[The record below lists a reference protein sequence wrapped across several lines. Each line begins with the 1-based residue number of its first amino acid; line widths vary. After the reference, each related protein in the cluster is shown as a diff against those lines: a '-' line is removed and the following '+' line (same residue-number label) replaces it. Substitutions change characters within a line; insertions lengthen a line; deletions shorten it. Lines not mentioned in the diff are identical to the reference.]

1 VKKIDLNK
9 MFVNSIKMYNKYTY
23 DLSKDKPNMNLDIAD
38 FFEEIEPIDI
48 NKILDEINAN
58 LIKSIQEPEE
68 PAPKKYS
75 RPSRPS
81 RPSTY
86 RKYKI

>member
-1 VKKIDLNK
+1 
-9 MFVNSIKMYNKYTY
+9 MYNTYTY
-23 DLSKDKPNMNLDIAD
+23 DLSKDTPNMNLNIAD

-68 PAPKKYS
+68 LAPKEPAPKKYS
-75 RPSRPS
+75 TFRTSSRPS

-86 RKYKI
+86 RQYKI

>member
-1 VKKIDLNK
+1 
-9 MFVNSIKMYNKYTY
+9 MYNTYTY
-23 DLSKDKPNMNLDIAD
+23 DLSKDKPNMNLNIAQ
-38 FFEEIEPIDI
+38 FFEDVEPIDI
-48 NKILDEINAN
+48 NKILNEMNATF
-58 LIKSIQEPEE
+58 IKSIQESEEPAPEAAEE

-86 RKYKI
+86 RQYKI

>member
-1 VKKIDLNK
+1 
-9 MFVNSIKMYNKYTY
+9 MYNTYTY
-23 DLSKDKPNMNLDIAD
+23 DLSKDKPNMNLNIAE

-58 LIKSIQEPEE
+58 LIKSIQEPAPKK

-81 RPSTY
+81 RY
-86 RKYKI
+86 RQYKI

>member
-1 VKKIDLNK
+1 
-9 MFVNSIKMYNKYTY
+9 MYNKYTY

>member
-1 VKKIDLNK
+1 
-9 MFVNSIKMYNKYTY
+9 MYNKYTY

-58 LIKSIQEPEE
+58 LIKSIQEPEKPEELAPKE
-68 PAPKKYS
+68 PVPKKYS
-75 RPSRPS
+75 TFRTSS

-86 RKYKI
+86 RQYKI

>member
-1 VKKIDLNK
+1 
-9 MFVNSIKMYNKYTY
+9 MYNKYTY
-23 DLSKDKPNMNLDIAD
+23 DLSKDKPNMNLNIAE

-58 LIKSIQEPEE
+58 LIKSIQEPEKPEE

-86 RKYKI
+86 RQYKI

>member
-1 VKKIDLNK
+1 
-9 MFVNSIKMYNKYTY
+9 MYNKYTY

-48 NKILDEINAN
+48 NKILDEINAS
-58 LIKSIQEPEE
+58 LIKSIQESAPEE

-81 RPSTY
+81 RSSTY
-86 RKYKI
+86 RQYKI

>member
-1 VKKIDLNK
+1 
-9 MFVNSIKMYNKYTY
+9 MYNTYTY
-23 DLSKDKPNMNLDIAD
+23 DLSKDKPNMNLNIAE

-58 LIKSIQEPEE
+58 LIKSIQESAPEE
-68 PAPKKYS
+68 PAPKKPAPKKYS
-75 RPSRPS
+75 RASRPS

-86 RKYKI
+86 RQYKI

>member
-1 VKKIDLNK
+1 
-9 MFVNSIKMYNKYTY
+9 MYNKYTY

-68 PAPKKYS
+68 PPPKKYS

>member
-1 VKKIDLNK
+1 
-9 MFVNSIKMYNKYTY
+9 MYNKYTY

-58 LIKSIQEPEE
+58 LIKSIQEPEKPEE
-68 PAPKKYS
+68 PEPKKYSTFRTSS

-86 RKYKI
+86 RQYKI

>member
-1 VKKIDLNK
+1 
-9 MFVNSIKMYNKYTY
+9 MYNKYTY
-23 DLSKDKPNMNLDIAD
+23 DLSKDKPNMNLDIAE

-58 LIKSIQEPEE
+58 LIKSIQEPEKPEE

-75 RPSRPS
+75 TFRTSSRPS
-81 RPSTY
+81 RY
-86 RKYKI
+86 RQYKI

>member
-1 VKKIDLNK
+1 
-9 MFVNSIKMYNKYTY
+9 MYNTYTY
-23 DLSKDKPNMNLDIAD
+23 DLSKDKPNMNLNIAQ

-48 NKILDEINAN
+48 NKILNEMNASF
-58 LIKSIQEPEE
+58 IKSIQESEEPEAEE
-68 PAPKKYS
+68 PAPKKYSTSS

-86 RKYKI
+86 RQYKI

>member
-1 VKKIDLNK
+1 
-9 MFVNSIKMYNKYTY
+9 MYNKYTY

-58 LIKSIQEPEE
+58 LIKSIQEPEKPKE
-68 PAPKKYS
+68 PVPKKYS
-75 RPSRPS
+75 TFRTSS

-86 RKYKI
+86 RQYKI

>member
-1 VKKIDLNK
+1 
-9 MFVNSIKMYNKYTY
+9 MYNKYTY

-58 LIKSIQEPEE
+58 LIKSIQEPAPEE

-86 RKYKI
+86 RQYKI

>member
-1 VKKIDLNK
+1 
-9 MFVNSIKMYNKYTY
+9 MYNTYTY
-23 DLSKDKPNMNLDIAD
+23 DLSKDKPNMNLNIAE

-58 LIKSIQEPEE
+58 LIKSIQEPAPEE

-75 RPSRPS
+75 TFRTSSRPS
-81 RPSTY
+81 RPTTY
-86 RKYKI
+86 RQYKI

>member
-1 VKKIDLNK
+1 
-9 MFVNSIKMYNKYTY
+9 MYNKYTY

-58 LIKSIQEPEE
+58 LIKSIQEPAPEE

-75 RPSRPS
+75 TFRTSSRPS
-81 RPSTY
+81 RPTTY
-86 RKYKI
+86 RQYKI

>member
-1 VKKIDLNK
+1 
-9 MFVNSIKMYNKYTY
+9 MYNKYTY

-58 LIKSIQEPEE
+58 LIKSIQESAPEE